1 MSHRMASAMIARSP
15 LSACL
20 KSQSVMNDPEFGT
33 ALQARESYEGNVAFQ
48 IGKDSETGERH
59 ERGFRLLKVFIRF
72 CAGLSVYKREANDPV
87 GMH

>member
-1 MSHRMASAMIARSP
+1 
-15 LSACL
+15 
-20 KSQSVMNDPEFGT
+20 
-33 ALQARESYEGNVAFQ
+33 VAFQ

-59 ERGFRLLKVFIRF
+59 ERGFRFLKAFIRF